1 VSPIR
6 ASRAAEN
13 VRKTKIPSIGI
24 ASSAPERET
33 ALFTPEASPECL
45 TSTEFNAVVVSGA
58 MTNDIPKQDAAV
70 EGGPPEAAG
79 EAEYPEIF
87 VVHDVFSPAL
97 AFSIPTLAP
106 GSFPRSVLS
115 RFVRVIRTDH
125 PRGDLLSDYY
135 VAAGF
140 AFRSFLLAQHGRDA
154 LDRVTG
160 VGLDPAHIP
169 IC

>member
-87 VVHDVFSPAL
+87 LLHLAMYHSPKK
-97 AFSIPTLAP
+97 TKAP
-106 GSFPRSVLS
+106 MKKAKRPGAAKGGGRW
-115 RFVRVIRTDH
+115 
-125 PRGDLLSDYY
+125 RG
-135 VAAGF
+135 
-140 AFRSFLLAQHGRDA
+140 Q
-154 LDRVTG
+154 
-160 VGLDPAHIP
+160 
-169 IC
+169 